1 MKKIIQTSTLL
12 LLLTSCD
19 NSIVKEVDT
28 DKKVSFDSAIKYYS
42 KTVKDTFSIFISLPS
57 EYDSKKNIK
66 YPVIYLLDANL
77 YFDTIATTLKNY
89 SKNGMLPP
97 AILVG
102 IGYNDIE
109 TMDSLRSRDYT
120 YPTAIPEYEMTVSG
134 KADKFL
140 SFINTELVPDIDVK
154 YSVDKNSRMLVG
166 HSLGGYFTIY
176 ALLQNLLTKNNIF
189 FGYIAASPSTHY
201 NHNYILNEL
210 AKLNVAN
217 QPQINSYI
225 AFGGLEDEEEE
236 DPTILKID
244 NVFLKLDKSFKN
256 KINYKGETYSNLGHM
271 ETPIPAFIKGLQ
283 WTLGIEQ

>member
-42 KTVKDTFSIFISLPS
+42 KTVKDTFSIFISLPA

-120 YPTAIPEYEMTVSG
+120 YPTAIAEYEMTVSG